1 MKRVHRELA
10 ALMKSIHIQ
19 FDGQVKLRESSF
31 EFDSD
36 YVPVIHFAICPNDG
50 KT

>member
-10 ALMKSIHIQ
+10 ALMKNLHSQ

-31 EFDSD
+31 EFDGD
-36 YVPVIHFAICPNDG
+36 DVPVIRIAICPNDV